1 LSQRYPFASLVPQWP
16 APANI
21 VAFTSC
27 RQGGFSAA
35 PYDEFNLGLHV
46 GDDPE
51 SVRLNRQQLLSNC
64 QGLQGIQWL
73 QQAHGNA
80 TVYADGGSTELQADA
95 AYTDQAGIAC
105 AVMTADCLPVLLCDN
120 QGQQVAAVHAGW
132 RGLAAGVIESAVD
145 CFEAAPGQL
154 MAWLGPA
161 ISQQYFEVGEEVFE
175 QFLSKASAADK
186 PAVEAAFV
194 AISQGGGH
202 YLADLYGLAK
212 IRLSALG
219 ITAIYGG
226 DTCCYKD
233 ASRFFSYRREAVT
246 GRMVSVIYK
255 KP

>member
-1 LSQRYPFASLVPQWP
+1 
-16 APANI
+16 
-21 VAFTSC
+21 
-27 RQGGFSAA
+27 
-35 PYDEFNLGLHV
+35 V

-51 SVRLNRQQLLSNC
+51 SVRGNRQQLLSAC

-73 QQAHGNA
+73 QQVHGTA
-80 TVYADGGSTELQADA
+80 SVYADGSGTQVKADA
-95 AYTDQAGIAC
+95 AYTDQPGIAC
-105 AVMTADCLPVLLCDN
+105 AVMTADCLPVLLCDD
-120 QGQQVAAVHAGW
+120 QGQQVSAVHAGW

-161 ISQQYFEVGEEVFE
+161 ISQEYFEVGEEVRE
-175 QFLSKASAADK
+175 QFLSLASAADK

-194 AISQGGGH
+194 TSPQGGGH
-202 YLADLYGLAK
+202 FLADLYGLAK

-219 ITAIYGG
+219 ITAIYS
-226 DTCCYKD
+226 DNTCCYKD

-246 GRMVSVIYK
+246 GRMVSIIYK